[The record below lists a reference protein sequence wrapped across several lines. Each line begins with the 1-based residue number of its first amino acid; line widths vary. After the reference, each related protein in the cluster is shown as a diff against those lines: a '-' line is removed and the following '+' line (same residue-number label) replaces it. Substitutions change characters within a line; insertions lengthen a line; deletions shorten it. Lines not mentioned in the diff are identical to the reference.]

1 MYRAVERPE
10 LEDKTN
16 QIPDYLASPNNI
28 PRIKL
33 AIFFFRPLLALLLK
47 LLVTI
52 LGQGRISMCDSY

>member
-1 MYRAVERPE
+1 MYRAVER
-10 LEDKTN
+10 LQMEDKTN

-33 AIFFFRPLLALLLK
+33 AIFFFRPLLALLSK

-52 LGQGRISMCDSY
+52 FGQG

>member
-1 MYRAVERPE
+1 MYRAVEPPKM
-10 LEDKTN
+10 EDKTN

-33 AIFFFRPLLALLLK
+33 VIFFFRPLLPRLSK

-52 LGQGRISMCDSY
+52 FGQG